1 MGVEDLDKA
10 FDNLVGAK
18 TSSLEDLDY
27 SSNDGDD
34 NYFQEIEDKAHLIE
48 YSDVKKVCHG

>member
-1 MGVEDLDKA
+1 VGVEDLDKA